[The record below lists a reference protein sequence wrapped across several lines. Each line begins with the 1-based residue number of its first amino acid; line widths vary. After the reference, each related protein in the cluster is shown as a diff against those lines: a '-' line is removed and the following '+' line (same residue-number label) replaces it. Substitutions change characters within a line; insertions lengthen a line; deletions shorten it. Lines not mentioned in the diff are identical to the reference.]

1 MHLDNLFNEDILEM
15 NMVNKQITI
24 TWNTKGLPM
33 EQSNGHYPNETET
46 VTVLSEDDKTFYC
59 SNSVEV
65 YKDME

>member
-1 MHLDNLFNEDILEM
+1 M

-24 TWNTKGLPM
+24 TSNTKGLPM
-33 EQSNGHYPNETET
+33 EQSNGQYPNDTET
-46 VTVLSEDDKTFYC
+46 VTVLSEADKTFYC